1 MELKLGK
8 KKLIGLFIVVTIF
21 IGVAVIKINKEP
33 EEIFLTEV
41 AKKGNIEEV
50 VTATGSIRSNNRVE
64 VGAQVDGKITELNV
78 VLGQRVKKGDL
89 VAKIDSTTQEND
101 LEKAKSILL
110 SYEANLESK
119 EIETDI
125 KFSQFKRVGELYK
138 LKSISQ
144 EEYEEAK
151 QSYYLAKSELKGIK
165 ENIKQAQI
173 DVKTAETEL
182 SYTTIT
188 SPIDGVVISIPVS
201 VGQTVNSKQSTP
213 TIIQVADLTK
223 MLIKPEISEGDIT
236 KLRVGQDVEF
246 TILSAPERVFK
257 GKIDSIDPAVTTVT
271 DDEYTESVSNTEA
284 IYYYANVVVDN
295 EDGILRI
302 GMTATSNIKIAEAK
316 NVILAPTTA
325 IHKKNGKNYINV
337 LTSERKVVEKE
348 VELGINDDLN
358 TEIKSGLSEGDE
370 IVLNQIKS
378 GEMVGNAPRR
388 F

>member
-1 MELKLGK
+1 MELKLSK

-21 IGVAVIKINKEP
+21 IIIVVLKINKEP
-33 EEIFLTEV
+33 EAIFLTEV

-125 KFSQFKRVGELYK
+125 KFSQFKRAGELYK

-201 VGQTVNSKQSTP
+201 VGQTVNSRQSTP

-236 KLRVGQDVEF
+236 KLKVGQEVEF
-246 TILSAPERVFK
+246 NILSAPERVFK
-257 GKIDSIDPAVTTVT
+257 GKIDSIDPADTTLT

-325 IHKKNGKNYINV
+325 IHKKNGKNYVNV
-337 LTSERKVVEKE
+337 LTSEKKVVEKE

>member
-1 MELKLGK
+1 MELKLSK
-8 KKLIGLFIVVTIF
+8 KKLIGLFIVVAIF
-21 IGVAVIKINKEP
+21 IIIVVLKINKEP
-33 EEIFLTEV
+33 EAIFLTEV

-125 KFSQFKRVGELYK
+125 KFSQFKRAGELYK

-151 QSYYLAKSELKGIK
+151 QSYYLAKSELKGIN

-201 VGQTVNSKQSTP
+201 VGQTVNSRQSTP

-236 KLRVGQDVEF
+236 KLKVGQEVEF
-246 TILSAPERVFK
+246 NILSAPERVFK
-257 GKIDSIDPAVTTVT
+257 GKIDSIDPADTTLT

-325 IHKKNGKNYINV
+325 IHKKNGKNYVNV
-337 LTSERKVVEKE
+337 LTSEKKVVEKE

>member
-1 MELKLGK
+1 MELKLSK
-8 KKLIGLFIVVTIF
+8 KKLIGLFITIAIF
-21 IGVAVIKINKEP
+21 IIIVVLKINKEP
-33 EEIFLTEV
+33 EAIFLTEV

-125 KFSQFKRVGELYK
+125 KFSQFKRAGELYK

-201 VGQTVNSKQSTP
+201 VGQTVNSRQSTP

-236 KLRVGQDVEF
+236 KLKVGQEVEF
-246 TILSAPERVFK
+246 NILSAPERVFK
-257 GKIDSIDPAVTTVT
+257 GKIDSIDPADTTLT

-325 IHKKNGKNYINV
+325 IHKKNGKNYVNV
-337 LTSERKVVEKE
+337 LTSEKKVVEKE

>member
-1 MELKLGK
+1 MELKLSK
-8 KKLIGLFIVVTIF
+8 KKLIGSFIIVIIF
-21 IGVAVIKINKEP
+21 IIVILSKVNKEP

-41 AKKGNIEEV
+41 VKKGNVEEV

-64 VGAQVDGKITELNV
+64 VGAQVDGKIMELNV
-78 VLGQRVKKGDL
+78 VLGQKVKKGEL
-89 VAKIDSTTQEND
+89 LARIDSTTQEND

-125 KFSQFKRVGELYK
+125 KLSQFKRAGELYK

-151 QSYYLAKSELKGIK
+151 QSYYLAKSELEGIK

-236 KLRVGQDVEF
+236 KLKVGQEVEF
-246 TILSAPERVFK
+246 SILSAPERIFK
-257 GKIDSIDPAVTTVT
+257 GKIDSIDPANTTLT
-271 DDEYTESVSNTEA
+271 DDEYTESISNTEA

-295 EDGILRI
+295 DDEILRI
-302 GMTATSNIKIAEAK
+302 GMTTTSNIKIAEAK
-316 NVILAPTTA
+316 NVILVPTTA
-325 IHKKNGKNYINV
+325 IRKKNGKNYVNI
-337 LTSERKVVEKE
+337 LTSEKKVIERE

-378 GEMVGNAPRR
+378 GEMVGKAPRR

>member
-1 MELKLGK
+1 MELKLSK
-8 KKLIGLFIVVTIF
+8 KKLIGLFIVVAIF
-21 IGVAVIKINKEP
+21 IVVAVLKINKEP

-125 KFSQFKRVGELYK
+125 KFSQFKRAGELYK

-201 VGQTVNSKQSTP
+201 VGQTVNSRQSTP

-257 GKIDSIDPAVTTVT
+257 GKIDSIDPAVTTLT

>member
-1 MELKLGK
+1 MELKLSK
-8 KKLIGLFIVVTIF
+8 KKLIGSFIIVVIF
-21 IGVAVIKINKEP
+21 IIVILSKVNKEP

-41 AKKGNIEEV
+41 VKKGNVEEV

-64 VGAQVDGKITELNV
+64 VGAQVDGKIMELNV
-78 VLGQRVKKGDL
+78 VLGQKVKKGEL
-89 VAKIDSTTQEND
+89 LARIDSTTQEND

-125 KFSQFKRVGELYK
+125 KLSQFKRAGELYK

-151 QSYYLAKSELKGIK
+151 QSYYLAKSELEGIK

-236 KLRVGQDVEF
+236 KLKVGQEVEF
-246 TILSAPERVFK
+246 SILSAPERIFK
-257 GKIDSIDPAVTTVT
+257 GKIDSIDPANTTLT
-271 DDEYTESVSNTEA
+271 DDEYTESISNTEA

-295 EDGILRI
+295 DDEILRI
-302 GMTATSNIKIAEAK
+302 GMTTTSNIKIAEAK
-316 NVILAPTTA
+316 NVILVPTTA
-325 IHKKNGKNYINV
+325 IRKKNGKNYVNI
-337 LTSERKVVEKE
+337 LTSEKKVIERE

-378 GEMVGNAPRR
+378 GEMVGKAPRR

>member
-1 MELKLGK
+1 MELKLSK
-8 KKLIGLFIVVTIF
+8 KKLIGSFIIVVIF
-21 IGVAVIKINKEP
+21 IIVILSKVNKEP

-41 AKKGNIEEV
+41 VKKGNVEEI

-64 VGAQVDGKITELNV
+64 VGAQVDGKIMELNV
-78 VLGQRVKKGDL
+78 VLGQKVKKGEL
-89 VAKIDSTTQEND
+89 LARIDSTTQEND

-125 KFSQFKRVGELYK
+125 KLSQFKRAGELYK

-151 QSYYLAKSELKGIK
+151 QSYYLAKSELEGIK

-236 KLRVGQDVEF
+236 KLKVGQEVEF
-246 TILSAPERVFK
+246 SILSAPERIFK
-257 GKIDSIDPAVTTVT
+257 GKIDSIDPANTTLT
-271 DDEYTESVSNTEA
+271 DDEYTESISNTEA

-295 EDGILRI
+295 DDEILRI
-302 GMTATSNIKIAEAK
+302 GMTTTSNIKIAEAK
-316 NVILAPTTA
+316 NVILVPTTA
-325 IHKKNGKNYINV
+325 IRKKNGKNYVNI
-337 LTSERKVVEKE
+337 LTSEKKVIERE

-378 GEMVGNAPRR
+378 GEMVGKAPRR

>member
-1 MELKLGK
+1 MELKLSK
-8 KKLIGLFIVVTIF
+8 KKLIGLFIVVAIF
-21 IGVAVIKINKEP
+21 IIIVVLKINKEP
-33 EEIFLTEV
+33 EAIFLTEV

-125 KFSQFKRVGELYK
+125 KFSQFKRAGELYK

-201 VGQTVNSKQSTP
+201 VGQTVNSRQSTP

-236 KLRVGQDVEF
+236 KLKVGQEVEF
-246 TILSAPERVFK
+246 NILSAPERVFK
-257 GKIDSIDPAVTTVT
+257 GKIDSIDPADTTLT

-325 IHKKNGKNYINV
+325 IHKKNGKNYVNV
-337 LTSERKVVEKE
+337 LTSEKKVVEKE

>member
-1 MELKLGK
+1 MELKLSK
-8 KKLIGLFIVVTIF
+8 KKLIGLFIVVAIF
-21 IGVAVIKINKEP
+21 IIIVVLKINKEP
-33 EEIFLTEV
+33 EVIFLTEV

-125 KFSQFKRVGELYK
+125 KFSQFKRAGELYK

-201 VGQTVNSKQSTP
+201 VGQTVNSRQSTP

-236 KLRVGQDVEF
+236 KLKVGQEVEF
-246 TILSAPERVFK
+246 NILSAPERVFK
-257 GKIDSIDPAVTTVT
+257 GKIDSIDPADTTLT

-325 IHKKNGKNYINV
+325 IHKKNGKNYVNV
-337 LTSERKVVEKE
+337 LTSEKKVVEKE

>member
-1 MELKLGK
+1 MELKLSK
-8 KKLIGLFIVVTIF
+8 KKLIGLFIVVAIF
-21 IGVAVIKINKEP
+21 IIIVVLKINKEP
-33 EEIFLTEV
+33 EAIFLTEV

-125 KFSQFKRVGELYK
+125 KFSQFKRAGELYK

-151 QSYYLAKSELKGIK
+151 QSYYLVKSELKGIK

-201 VGQTVNSKQSTP
+201 VGQTVNSRQSTP

-236 KLRVGQDVEF
+236 KLKVGQEVEF
-246 TILSAPERVFK
+246 NILSAPERVFK
-257 GKIDSIDPAVTTVT
+257 GKIDSIDPADTTLT

-316 NVILAPTTA
+316 NVILAPTTE
-325 IHKKNGKNYINV
+325 IKKKNGKNYVNV
-337 LTSERKVVEKE
+337 LTSEKKVVEKE

>member
-1 MELKLGK
+1 MELKLSK
-8 KKLIGLFIVVTIF
+8 KKLIGLFIVVAIF
-21 IGVAVIKINKEP
+21 IIIVVLKINKEP
-33 EEIFLTEV
+33 EAIFLTEV

-125 KFSQFKRVGELYK
+125 KFSQFKRAGELYK

-151 QSYYLAKSELKGIK
+151 QSYYLVKSELKGIK

-201 VGQTVNSKQSTP
+201 VGQTVNSRQSTP

-236 KLRVGQDVEF
+236 KLKVGQEVEF
-246 TILSAPERVFK
+246 NILSAPERVFK
-257 GKIDSIDPAVTTVT
+257 GKIDSIDPADTTLT

-325 IHKKNGKNYINV
+325 IHKKNGKNYVNV
-337 LTSERKVVEKE
+337 LTSEKKVVEKE

>member
-1 MELKLGK
+1 MELKLSK
-8 KKLIGLFIVVTIF
+8 KKLIGLFIVVAIF
-21 IGVAVIKINKEP
+21 IVVAVLKINKEP
-33 EEIFLTEV
+33 EAIFLTEV

-125 KFSQFKRVGELYK
+125 KFSQFKRAGELYK

-201 VGQTVNSKQSTP
+201 VGQTVNSRQSTP

-257 GKIDSIDPAVTTVT
+257 GKIDSIDPAVTTLT